1 VAKRS
6 VVLVGFEGAFALDL
20 IGPWEVFAMA
30 GPDDY
35 SLRIATLGGGPF
47 QSSSGARLDAHT
59 ALERV
64 RGPIDTLLISGGD
77 GIFAAA
83 ADPYFLGHIKRLAA
97 TARRVGSVC
106 TGAFGLAAAGLLD
119 GRKATTHWA
128 YCDRLASEYSRVS
141 VDPDPIFVKDGNVY
155 TSAGVT
161 AGMDLSLA
169 LTEEDLGKAPAMHAA
184 RQLVLFVRRP
194 GGQAQFS
201 AALELQAADRQPL
214 RDLQAWLVDNLA
226 KDLSV
231 PVLAA
236 RVHMS
241 PRNFARAFAEEV
253 GTTPARYV
261 ERVRVETA
269 RRRLEESDDGIDRV
283 ARQCGFG
290 SGNSMRRS
298 FLRILG
304 VPPADY
310 RARFQSKPPTEASPR
325 RIGSRN

>member
-1 VAKRS
+1 MAKRS

-30 GPDDY
+30 GPDHY
-35 SLRIATLGGGPF
+35 ALRIVTLGGGPF
-47 QSSSGARLDAHT
+47 QSSSGARLDAHA

-77 GIFAAA
+77 GIFEAA
-83 ADPYFLGHIKRLAA
+83 ADPEFLRHITRLAA

-128 YCDRLASEYSRVS
+128 YCERLAREYPPVS
-141 VDPDPIFVKDGNVY
+141 VDSNPIFVKDGNVY

-161 AGMDLSLA
+161 AGMDMSLA
-169 LTEEDLGKAPAMHAA
+169 LVEEDLGQAPAMNAA
-184 RQLVLFVRRP
+184 RMLVVFVRRP

-214 RDLQAWLVDNLA
+214 RDLQAWLADNLA

-231 PVLAA
+231 AALAA

-261 ERVRVETA
+261 ERVRVEAA
-269 RRRLEESDDGIDRV
+269 RRRLEESDDGVDRV
-283 ARQCGFG
+283 AISCGFG

-298 FLRILG
+298 FLRVIK

-310 RARFQSKPPTEASPR
+310 RTRFQPKDP
-325 RIGSRN
+325 NDD